1 MSIKITARKILQVAG
16 RAGARCATVCA
27 VAG

>member
-1 MSIKITARKILQVAG
+1 MSIKISARKTLQIAG
-16 RAGARCATVCA
+16 RAGARCATICA

>member
-1 MSIKITARKILQVAG
+1 MSIKINTRKTLQIAG
-16 RAGARCATVCA
+16 RAGARCATICA

>member
-1 MSIKITARKILQVAG
+1 MSIKISARKTLQVTG
-16 RAGARCATVCA
+16 RAGARCATICA